1 MTEEYKKEIIGQFI
15 DILSSANVTQNVC
28 AGRTRILINLDSE
41 FSSELEIALR
51 LNKE

>member
-1 MTEEYKKEIIGQFI
+1 MTEEYKNEIIKQFI
-15 DILSSANVTQNVC
+15 DILSGANVTQNVC
-28 AGRTRILINLDSE
+28 AGRTRVLINLDSE